1 MSNISTAECRKGAKN
16 VGINIGKF
24 QQTLNQGAILINQ
37 KDRSGVELRQFD
49 EVYYKEETYI
59 IIWHPMEEAF
69 VGSSVTGRYVPFSEL
84 ANVKYVKNLKEKK
97 QTEHQYTQ
105 LI

>member
-1 MSNISTAECRKGAKN
+1 MSNISTAECIKGAKN

-24 QQTLNQGAILINQ
+24 QETLNQGAILINQ
-37 KDRSGVELRQFD
+37 KDRNGVELRQFD
-49 EVYYKEETYI
+49 EVYYKEDTYI

-84 ANVKYVKNLKEKK
+84 ANVKFMKNLKEEKRK
-97 QTEHQYTQ
+97 EQQCTQ
-105 LI
+105 SI

>member
-1 MSNISTAECRKGAKN
+1 MSNLSTAEWIKGAKN

-37 KDRSGVELRQFD
+37 KDRYGVELRQFD
-49 EVYYKEETYI
+49 EVYYKDANYI
-59 IIWHPMEEAF
+59 IVWHPFEEAF

-84 ANVKYVKNLKEKK
+84 VNVKHLKNLKEE
-97 QTEHQYTQ
+97 QGIEHPCIQSV
-105 LI
+105 